1 MLSKILRGNPKILL
15 ASVGS
20 YSRNRTSPWFLAT
33 DLPRKLSLNKD
44 QIIQGEDKK
53 SSHNAIVSKKFRES
67 YEPLLPNRLL
77 SEDQLI
83 PMKMFEEFTLCF
95 RKFPKIK
102 KFLRVS
108 LDWFDNKTSKSYSEN
123 SDNRAKIR
131 KLNWAF
137 RSHISQQTGNIMA
150 TQTSEILSMLWIV
163 S

>member
-67 YEPLLPNRLL
+67 YEPLLPDRLL

-95 RKFPKIK
+95 RKFPKIN

-108 LDWFDNKTSKSYSEN
+108 LD
-123 SDNRAKIR
+123 
-131 KLNWAF
+131 
-137 RSHISQQTGNIMA
+137 
-150 TQTSEILSMLWIV
+150 
-163 S
+163 